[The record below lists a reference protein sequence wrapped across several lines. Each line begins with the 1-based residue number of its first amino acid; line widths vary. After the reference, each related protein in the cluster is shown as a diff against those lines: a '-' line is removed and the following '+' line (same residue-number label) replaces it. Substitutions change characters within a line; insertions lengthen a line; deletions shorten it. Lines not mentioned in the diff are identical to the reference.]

1 MAMGAP
7 AATLWPMPSVS
18 DRALPR
24 DNPEVP
30 RITSRR
36 IVGRREE
43 LSLLGDLQA
52 EAMSGKPAV
61 VLVAGDAGI
70 GKTRLITELIES
82 VGDQVRSVVGRCD
95 ALGEVVPVAAI
106 TDLFRQLASDA
117 VAFPGAKPAMDA
129 VLRGK
134 GDSLSP
140 LELCEGVARLVEGLA
155 SHHPLV
161 IVIEDL
167 HWADASTRNA
177 VGYLARRLASLPVLL
192 IVTYRSD
199 ELHRRHPLRPFL
211 AELERTVHPN
221 RIELAALDRGE
232 VAELAEAILGR
243 LPGARVLD
251 DLLRLSGGNPF
262 FAEELIAGRADM
274 VPKNLREVVMARV
287 SALGE
292 TERRLLRLASVGG
305 PLVDPSVLARVAE
318 ADPDWLQDRLRHL
331 VDRHHLV
338 VIRDEIAFRHALSQE
353 VIYGELLPGERT
365 ALHRSYADH
374 LQSLAPGRTGE
385 IAHHLLLAGDHDAAF
400 LASVAAGD
408 DAARRGAQSEALT
421 QYERS
426 LDLWSTARA
435 EGAIDHQEL
444 VIRAAGCAEA
454 TRDFD
459 RAIEL
464 IERELVTTESSPRQ
478 ATRLARKLAR
488 NRWHANRSDVLDP
501 LDQASA
507 ALEGPTPDA
516 ADLLVDRSFF
526 MTTAG
531 RIDEALDAGMAALDM
546 ASALGDQARLDRSRR
561 HIELARIQLGDRA
574 GLEAAEDELARALA
588 SRDPAAM
595 ASAGNMVG
603 YAANQLGE
611 YERTL
616 AVTAEAVAA
625 SRSRGIYLTQGVFV
639 QFNHLR
645 ALERTGR
652 WDQADQLATILLDE
666 LGDFRHQ
673 WIDAI
678 MMGIGPVWVRRGFE
692 DHDDLLGRGYREVVG
707 SGFLIEPLAQMAPP
721 LLERTA
727 SRGDDEAAR
736 SIARDT
742 LSAVLPGV
750 PIFAAEV
757 VATAVMVEADRQR
770 LLSAGSVPP
779 TDGRE
784 LAADWIARLDQGLA
798 RMMHVPRWTA
808 AFTARARLELAR
820 MDGSDAADEW
830 SMLAD
835 DWRTIGIPYE
845 AGYAFLRAAEAA
857 MRGAGPDRRRAA
869 SWLRA
874 GYELADGLKATKLC
888 DEVRTLARHARIDL
902 MDEGSE
908 PQPRAAHRTRPD
920 VLMTGREL
928 DVLRLLVEGRSNG
941 EIGKELF
948 ITTKTASTHVSNIL
962 RKLSASNRV
971 EAATLAHRLGLVD

>member
-1 MAMGAP
+1 
-7 AATLWPMPSVS
+7 MPPVNDVSV
-18 DRALPR
+18 PR

-30 RITSRR
+30 RIKSER

-43 LSLLGDLQA
+43 LALLGDLQG
-52 EAMSGKPAV
+52 EALAGAPAV
-61 VLVAGDAGI
+61 VLIAGDAGI
-70 GKTRLITELIES
+70 GKTRLVTELIAS
-82 VGDQVRSVVGRCD
+82 VGDQIRSLIGRCD
-95 ALGEVVPVAAI
+95 ALGEVVPLAAI

-117 VAFPGAKPAMDA
+117 VAFPGAEPAMDA

-155 SHHPLV
+155 AHHPLV

-177 VGYLARRLASLPVLL
+177 VGYVARRLASLPVLL

-211 AELERTVHPN
+211 AELHRTVHPTQV
-221 RIELAALDRGE
+221 ELAALDRGE
-232 VAELAEAILGR
+232 VAELAEGIMGR
-243 LPGARVLD
+243 LPGARHLD

-262 FAEELIAGRADM
+262 FVEELIAGRADM
-274 VPKNLREVVMARV
+274 VPSNLREVVMARV
-287 SALGE
+287 AALGE

-305 PLVDPSVLARVAE
+305 PLVDPSVLAGVAN
-318 ADPDWLQDRLRHL
+318 ADPEWLQDRLRHL
-331 VDRHHLV
+331 IDRHHLV
-338 VIRDEIAFRHALSQE
+338 VTGDEIAFRHALSQE

-374 LQSLAPGRTGE
+374 LQYLAPGRTGE

-408 DAARRGAQSEALT
+408 DAARRGAQSEALK
-421 QYERS
+421 QYERA

-464 IERELVTTESSPRQ
+464 IEHELVTADSSPRQ
-478 ATRLARKLAR
+478 TARLARELAR

-516 ADLLVDRSFF
+516 ADLLLARSFF
-526 MTTAG
+526 MTSAG
-531 RIDEALDAGMAALDM
+531 RIDEALDAAMAALDM
-546 ASALGDQARLDRSRR
+546 ASALGDQARLHRSRH

-574 GLEAAEDELARALA
+574 GLEAAENELAGALA
-588 SRDPAAM
+588 SRDLAAM

-652 WDQADQLATILLDE
+652 WDQAEQLATILLDE

-678 MMGIGPVWVRRGFE
+678 MMGIGPVWGRRGVG
-692 DHDDLLGRGYREVVG
+692 DHDDLMGRGYREVAG

-727 SRGDDEAAR
+727 RLGDDEAAR

-742 LSAVLPGV
+742 LDAVLPGV

-757 VATAVMVEADRQR
+757 VATAVMVEADRHR
-770 LLSAGSVPP
+770 LLSAGSAPP
-779 TDGRE
+779 SDSRE
-784 LAADWIARLDQGLA
+784 LAVDWIARLDQGLA
-798 RMMHVPRWTA
+798 RMVHVPRWTA
-808 AFTARARLELAR
+808 AFAGRARLELAR
-820 MDGSDAADEW
+820 MDRSDTADEW
-830 SMLAD
+830 STLAD

-845 AGYAFLRAAEAA
+845 VAYASLRAAEAA
-857 MRGAGPDRRRAA
+857 MYGARPDRRRTA
-869 SWLRA
+869 SLLRA
-874 GYELADGLKATKLC
+874 GYEIADQLKATSLH
-888 DEVRTLARHARIDL
+888 DDIASLARHARIEL
-902 MDEGSE
+902 AAERSGPE
-908 PQPRAAHRTRPD
+908 PPAATRTRPD
-920 VLMTGREL
+920 VPLTGREH

-948 ITTKTASTHVSNIL
+948 ITTKTASTHVSSIL